1 MAEETILVID
11 DEPIQREALAG
22 HLNNRGHSVL
32 VADSGRSGIETLQ
45 HHLVDLILTDFRMP
59 DMDGQEVLVA
69 ARKINP
75 EIEVIIMTAF
85 GTVDGAVDAMREGAY
100 HYLEKPVDL
109 DELGK
114 VVDRALER
122 HLLISENRL
131 LKSQLRERTRS
142 ASLDGF
148 DGIFDG
154 IVSIAPAMEDVL
166 NTVARSAPSRAT
178 VLVRGESGTGK
189 ELVARAIHAASPRCD
204 RPFVAVNCAALNVNL
219 IESELFGHEKGAYT
233 GADQQRQGRFEQ
245 ADGGTLFIDEVA
257 EVPTEVQVKLLRVL
271 QERTVERVG
280 GNVPKEVDV
289 RLISAT
295 HQNLTALVSQ
305 GLFRE
310 DLFYRLNVVS
320 VLVPPLR
327 ERRQDIPLLIDHF
340 LQRYN
345 AENGKQISELSK
357 EAMDLMMR
365 HRYPGNVRELQNMIE
380 RAVVMTRGSV
390 ISKIDLPSGAD
401 DTEIESAADGDQV
414 SPNSGSLPDQV
425 EALERRAIEQAL
437 DGADGIQSRAAK
449 YLGITERNLRYK
461 LKKYGLK

>member
-11 DEPIQREALAG
+11 DEPIQREVLAG
-22 HLNNRGHSVL
+22 HLKNRGHHVI
-32 VADSGRSGIETLQ
+32 VADSGRSGLETLQ

-69 ARKINP
+69 ARKTNP
-75 EIEVIIMTAF
+75 EVEVIIMTAY

-122 HLLISENRL
+122 HQLISENRL
-131 LKSQLRERTRS
+131 LKSQLRERARS
-142 ASLDGF
+142 GGPGGS
-148 DGIFDG
+148 DGI
-154 IVSIAPAMEDVL
+154 ISIDPAMEEVL
-166 NTVARSAPSRAT
+166 NTIARAAPSRAT
-178 VLVRGESGTGK
+178 VLVHGESTGK
-189 ELVARAIHAASPRCD
+189 ELVARAIHAASPRID
-204 RPFVAVNCAALNVNL
+204 KPFVAVNCAALNENL

-280 GNVPKEVDV
+280 GNAPQEVDV

-295 HQNLTALVSQ
+295 HQDLVALVSE
-305 GLFRE
+305 GRFRE

-320 VLVPPLR
+320 VQVPPLR

-340 LQRYN
+340 LQRYS
-345 AENGKQISELSK
+345 AENDKQIGELSK

-365 HRYPGNVRELQNMIE
+365 HPYPGNVRELQNMIE
-380 RAVVMTRGSV
+380 RAVVMTRGKV
-390 ISKIDLPSGAD
+390 ISKIDLPNGVNDA
-401 DTEIESAADGDQV
+401 EAESAEEDD
-414 SPNSGSLPDQV
+414 STSLPDQV
-425 EALERRAIEQAL
+425 AALERRAIEQAL
-437 DGADGIQSRAAK
+437 LSVDGVQSRAAQL
-449 YLGITERNLRYK
+449 LGITERNLRYK
-461 LKKYGLK
+461 LKKYGFK

>member
-11 DEPIQREALAG
+11 DEPIQREVLAG
-22 HLNNRGHSVL
+22 HLKNRGHHVI
-32 VADSGRSGIETLQ
+32 VADSGRSGLETLQ

-69 ARKINP
+69 ARKTNP
-75 EIEVIIMTAF
+75 EVEVIIMAAY

-122 HLLISENRL
+122 HQLISENRL
-131 LKSQLRERTRS
+131 LKSQLRERARS
-142 ASLDGF
+142 GGPGGS
-148 DGIFDG
+148 DGI
-154 IVSIAPAMEDVL
+154 ISIDPAMEEVL
-166 NTVARSAPSRAT
+166 NTIARAAPNRAT
-178 VLVRGESGTGK
+178 VLVHGESGTGK
-189 ELVARAIHAASPRCD
+189 ELVARAIHAASPRID
-204 RPFVAVNCAALNVNL
+204 KPFVAVNCAALNENL

-280 GNVPKEVDV
+280 GNAPQQVDV

-295 HQNLTALVSQ
+295 HQDLVALVSE
-305 GLFRE
+305 GRFRE

-320 VLVPPLR
+320 VQVPPLR

-340 LQRYN
+340 LQRYS
-345 AENGKQISELSK
+345 AENDKQIGELSK

-365 HRYPGNVRELQNMIE
+365 HPYPGNVRELQNMIE
-380 RAVVMTRGSV
+380 RAVVMTRGKV
-390 ISKIDLPSGAD
+390 ISKIDLPNGVNDA
-401 DTEIESAADGDQV
+401 EAESAEEDD
-414 SPNSGSLPDQV
+414 STSLPDQV
-425 EALERRAIEQAL
+425 AALERRAIEQAL
-437 DGADGIQSRAAK
+437 LSVDGVQSRAAQL
-449 YLGITERNLRYK
+449 LGITERNLRYK
-461 LKKYGLK
+461 LKKYGFK